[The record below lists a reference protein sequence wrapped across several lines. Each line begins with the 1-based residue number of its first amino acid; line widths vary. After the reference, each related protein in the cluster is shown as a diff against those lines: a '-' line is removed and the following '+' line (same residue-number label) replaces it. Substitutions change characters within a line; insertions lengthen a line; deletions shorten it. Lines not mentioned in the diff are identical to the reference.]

1 MRCNTASPGRSAN
14 PGASVSLVQI
24 NLQSHFGGGEVYTAF
39 LCRAL
44 SKLGVSTRLLVHPR
58 ANFWTRLGLPADTER
73 IAIADSSNLQQHLPT
88 GPLWLLSHGPLPA
101 ELRAASP
108 NRLCTAI
115 AHMPVQDGD
124 PAAFSAHD
132 RIYAVSGWVRDGLK
146 AAGLPAWDEPLYG
159 IADCITPT
167 RACAADDDIRR
178 TSRYDWDRRKGRDRL
193 LGLGEPFVEW
203 LRPHPS
209 FVRRDGLTIGIVSR
223 LTPIKQFP
231 LMFSH
236 LAPVL
241 ERHDGVHLE
250 IFGSGGYAS
259 VRDLDRVLAM
269 LPVGQVRFWGQQ
281 RNVAA
286 VYRQLDYLL
295 SGLPEKEALGLNI
308 IEAQACG
315 TPVIAVNAPPFT
327 ETVVHGET
335 GFLYR
340 DPRED
345 AGADFG
351 RLLDELLAGRA
362 KPRPELAQTH
372 LARFSFD
379 AFVERLRPVVADAE
393 RTLAAR
399 EAQFPACKAGAR

>member
-1 MRCNTASPGRSAN
+1 MMK
-14 PGASVSLVQI
+14 LVQI
-24 NLQSHFGGGEVYTAF
+24 NLQPHFGGGEVYTAF

-44 SKLGVSTRLLVHPR
+44 STLGVPTRLLVHPR
-58 ANFWTRLGLPADTER
+58 AGFWDRLGLPTDTER
-73 IAIADSSNLQQHLPT
+73 IAVADAGYLPQHLPA

-101 ELRAASP
+101 ELRTAVP
-108 NRLCTAI
+108 HRLRSAI
-115 AHMPVQDGD
+115 AHMPIQGRD
-124 PAAFSAHD
+124 PAAFAGHD

-159 IADCITPT
+159 VADLTS
-167 RACAADDDIRR
+167 RSEGKQIRR
-178 TSRYDWDRRKGRDRL
+178 RSRYDWDQRKGRDRL
-193 LGLGEPFVEW
+193 LGWLEPLAET
-203 LRPHPS
+203 LRRHPS
-209 FVRRDGLTIGIVSR
+209 FARRDGLTLGIVSR

-231 LMFSH
+231 LLFSH

-241 ERHDGVHLE
+241 ARHCEVNLE

-259 VRDLDRVLAM
+259 VRDLDRALAM
-269 LPVGQVRFWGQQ
+269 LPAGQVRFWGQQ
-281 RNVAA
+281 GKVAA
-286 VYRQLDYLL
+286 IYPQLDYLL

-327 ETVVHGET
+327 ETVVDGET

-340 DPRED
+340 DPRQD

-351 RLLDELLAGRA
+351 RLLDELLTGRSR
-362 KPRPELAQTH
+362 PQPELAQTH
-372 LARFSFD
+372 LARFSVE

-393 RTLAAR
+393 RQLSR
-399 EAQFPACKAGAR
+399 E